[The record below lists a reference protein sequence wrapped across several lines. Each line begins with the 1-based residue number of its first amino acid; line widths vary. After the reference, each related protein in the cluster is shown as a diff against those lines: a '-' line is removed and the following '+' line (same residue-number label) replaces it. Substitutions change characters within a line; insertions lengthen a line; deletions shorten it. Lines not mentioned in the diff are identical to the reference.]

1 MIDTSNYASPSRK
14 IEELKPV
21 SPNGQPENECEN
33 TGRSTSASLYEYL
46 YGELRR
52 GYYLENDEQRYEDRR
67 EKFYIFFK
75 IPRELE
81 KFMLY
86 GFFQCADAFLFVFTL
101 LPLRFML
108 ALWFLLVY
116 ALKTLSSVFLNAR
129 GTAPSR
135 VLQPAE
141 ICDLLKGIIL
151 VAVCFLV
158 SYVDTS
164 MLYHIVKSQS
174 VIKLYIFFN
183 MLEVADKLF
192 SSFGQDILDALFWTA
207 TEPRGKKREHLGVLP
222 HLALAVGY
230 VLLHC
235 LLVMLQATT
244 LNVAINSQNKALLTI
259 MMSNNFVE
267 LKGMVFKKFEKNN
280 LFQMSCSDVRE
291 RFHYVILLF
300 VVILQTMKEYS
311 WQEEQ
316 FWTLLPDCMMVML
329 AEVLVDWV
337 KHAFVTRFNEIS
349 YEVYKEY
356 ITSLAYDLASSKL
369 KNAYSDHSDL
379 ISRRMGFIPL
389 PLGALLLRI
398 IGASVQVRGSM
409 GLLIG
414 LLVYLCLTA
423 LKVLINLLL
432 MGRACTLIEQHRQS
446 VKEKVPAPRQCT
458 SLPSSRRAS
467 LDNLPGT
474 LLAPCAQSEPQ
485 SPSPSISSSL
495 ADIAAQA
502 QLLQDT
508 LQPRPIFS
516 NSAVSLNDLG
526 INEQVFGEDIEARE
540 EDALRRRRDRSVS
553 TGILLGGPYGPSTHP
568 VRKEAGDVR
577 FAEES

>member
-1 MIDTSNYASPSRK
+1 A
-14 IEELKPV
+14 
-21 SPNGQPENECEN
+21 G
-33 TGRSTSASLYEYL
+33 ASLYEYL

-81 KFMLY
+81 KFILY

-108 ALWFLLVY
+108 ALWFLLIY
-116 ALKTLSSVFLNAR
+116 ALKTVSSIFMKTR
-129 GTAPSR
+129 GAAPSR

-141 ICDLLKGIIL
+141 ICDLLKGVIL
-151 VAVCFLV
+151 IAVCFLV

-222 HLALAVGY
+222 HLALAIGY

-316 FWTLLPDCMMVML
+316 FWTLVPDCVMVML

-349 YEVYKEY
+349 YEAKY

-398 IGASVQVRGSM
+398 ISASVQVRGSM
-409 GLLIG
+409 GFLIG
-414 LLVYLCLTA
+414 VLVYLCLTA

-432 MGRACTLIEQHRQS
+432 MGKACTLIEQHRQS
-446 VKEKVPAPRQCT
+446 VKEKIPAPRQCT
-458 SLPSSRRAS
+458 SLPSSRRTS
-467 LDNLPGT
+467 LENLPGM
-474 LLAPCAQSEPQ
+474 LLPPCAQSEPQ

-495 ADIAAQA
+495 ADISAQA
-502 QLLQDT
+502 QLLQET

-516 NSAVSLNDLG
+516 NSAVSLNNLG
-526 INEQVFGEDIEARE
+526 INEEVFGEDIEASPDDD
-540 EDALRRRRDRSVS
+540 DALRLPKRRDRSVS
-553 TGILLGGPYGPSTHP
+553 TGILLGGPYRRRPSLSPHP
-568 VRKEAGDVR
+568 IRKEAGDVR